1 MNEIS
6 KIVKDSQRNL
16 LKTGKIYKNK
26 RGRKSMRILFN
37 RKWTQAEISKIRT
50 TEEFTGSNLYNAYIL
65 I

>member
-1 MNEIS
+1 
-6 KIVKDSQRNL
+6 
-16 LKTGKIYKNK
+16 
-26 RGRKSMRILFN
+26 MRILFN